1 MRLCA
6 ENEKMTTEF
15 TSLENKVKELNFAYQ
30 NSKLEF
36 VNAMGN
42 AIGEISKQFCR
53 FMFKL
58 DATGEICLENCP
70 TERSCDY
77 GLIIKVKFSGN
88 RSLRKLDHM
97 RQSGGERCISTML
110 YMLALQKSC
119 KVPFRFLDEIN
130 QGVDEQNERLLMQLI
145 NSLVQELK
153 SDTAGGH
160 STCTSQYFLLSPKV
174 LRDDSYGDYCKVG
187 FVCKTQHI

>member
-58 DATGEICLENCP
+58 DATGEICLENCS
-70 TERSCDY
+70 TESNSAA
-77 GLIIKVKFSGN
+77 I
-88 RSLRKLDHM
+88 DH
-97 RQSGGERCISTML
+97 
-110 YMLALQKSC
+110 
-119 KVPFRFLDEIN
+119 
-130 QGVDEQNERLLMQLI
+130 
-145 NSLVQELK
+145 
-153 SDTAGGH
+153 
-160 STCTSQYFLLSPKV
+160 
-174 LRDDSYGDYCKVG
+174 
-187 FVCKTQHI
+187 